1 MAFLE
6 SEGYYLEWSRSEWV
20 KDKNIARL
28 TQMGVSPESYFRKN
42 AKAYKEYE
50 KTMEREFWDSRY
62 SEKKVVYEGR

>member
-1 MAFLE
+1 
-6 SEGYYLEWSRSEWV
+6 
-20 KDKNIARL
+20 
-28 TQMGVSPESYFRKN
+28 MGVSPESYFRKN